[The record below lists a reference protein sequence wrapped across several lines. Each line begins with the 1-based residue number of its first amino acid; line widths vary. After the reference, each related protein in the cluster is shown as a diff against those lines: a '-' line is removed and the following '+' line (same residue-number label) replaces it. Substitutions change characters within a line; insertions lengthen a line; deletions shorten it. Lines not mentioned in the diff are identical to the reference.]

1 MPPIVQVAD
10 LRKRYGE
17 IEAVRGISF
26 DVQQGE
32 VFGMLGPNGA
42 GKTTTVEILEGLRR
56 ADSGSAQVAG
66 IDVLRDPA
74 GVKDRIDVQ
83 LQSSACPENFT
94 AREVIHLFALLD
106 GRQVAALLFRR
117 SV

>member
-42 GKTTTVEILEGLRR
+42 GKTTTVEILEGLRK
-56 ADSGSAQVAG
+56 ADSGSARVAG
-66 IDVLRDPA
+66 VDVFADPSGA
-74 GVKDRIDVQ
+74 KQRIGVQ
-83 LQSSACPENFT
+83 LQASAFREHLT
-94 AREVIHLFALLD
+94 ASETVHFFAACYDL
-106 GRQVAALLFRR
+106 
-117 SV
+117 